1 MKKGFCLAIL
11 FASVLM
17 FNQGVSAHQLETDM
31 RVLAKSM
38 TAFAQT
44 QDLAEAKKQLMLMRK
59 AAVASKASSPH
70 KLEGVSKDDEQLK
83 AYQHGLDLLL
93 AQIDSVNALVEKG
106 QLEQAKVQ
114 ALELVKLRN
123 EYHQQFK

>member
-1 MKKGFCLAIL
+1 MKKGFCLATL

-59 AAVASKASSPH
+59 AAVAS
-70 KLEGVSKDDEQLK
+70 
-83 AYQHGLDLLL
+83 
-93 AQIDSVNALVEKG
+93 
-106 QLEQAKVQ
+106 
-114 ALELVKLRN
+114 
-123 EYHQQFK
+123 